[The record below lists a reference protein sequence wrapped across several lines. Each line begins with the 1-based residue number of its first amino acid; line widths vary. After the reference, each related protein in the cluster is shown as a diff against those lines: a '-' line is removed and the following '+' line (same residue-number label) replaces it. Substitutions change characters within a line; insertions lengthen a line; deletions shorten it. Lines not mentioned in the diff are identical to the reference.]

1 MSKQKREIQEK
12 TKFCNE
18 LGGKIAVR
26 QNVMSPFMGF
36 FENVMSP
43 FMGFFENVMSPFM
56 G

>member
-1 MSKQKREIQEK
+1 MVEIASLDKNHIFHYVEIR
-12 TKFCNE
+12 FAGLE
-18 LGGKIAVR
+18 
-26 QNVMSPFMGF
+26 NVMSPFMGF

>member
-1 MSKQKREIQEK
+1 MVEIVSFDKNHIFQLIEVE
-12 TKFCNE
+12 F
-18 LGGKIAVR
+18 LGLK
-26 QNVMSPFMGF
+26 NVMSPFMGF